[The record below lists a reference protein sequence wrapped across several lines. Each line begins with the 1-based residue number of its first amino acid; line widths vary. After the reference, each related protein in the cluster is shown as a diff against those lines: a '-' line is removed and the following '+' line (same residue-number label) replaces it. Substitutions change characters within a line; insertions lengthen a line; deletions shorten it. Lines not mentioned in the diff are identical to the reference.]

1 MVLRIEAI
9 REPYRANLLQWLQR
23 FTVEP
28 LQELDADLHR
38 FFLQL
43 NPAVREEF
51 ASEARLLLEEAVY
64 HFGLERASRAPRRSA
79 RRPAPS

>member
-1 MVLRIEAI
+1 MVQRIEAI
-9 REPYRANLLQWLQR
+9 REPYRGNLLQWLQR

-38 FFLQL
+38 FFVGL

-51 ASEARLLLEEAVY
+51 AGEARLLLEEVVY
-64 HFGLERASRAPRRSA
+64 HFGVDRASRAPRPPAGQS
-79 RRPAPS
+79 APS